1 LRYLLLL
8 LVLFCNYISISQD
21 LASFRDDVLFYSS
34 SKEDALAIKD
44 VVNIFDNGGFKK
56 DNDHKV
62 YKNLGNNTLWYYYK
76 VSSND
81 LLRKYLTID
90 YPYLDYGK
98 VYIRKGQVLEALYPV
113 TFNKEF
119 VHDQIFY
126 RQPIWKIPL
135 YVDTPTEIFIE
146 VRHNPGRVGLNILFE
161 TENEFLKRVQIEYA
175 FFGFFIAILIAMTIM
190 LAFFSVLKKE
200 YVVLL
205 YALYIVIALIEFLAG
220 KGLGVQFF
228 WAKSPFLVENI
239 RSLCHITSTISMG
252 IFYYKFYKLKR
263 GQRWA
268 KIIFKVGVLLMV
280 PLVVLFIYKY
290 FFQGLNNLNFYVQL
304 LGLCITFSWVLN
316 HIYLSL
322 KKHIPIYL
330 AITFTLPALAIV
342 VGQATSPGIHDKV
355 WIIFSGP
362 NLYYV
367 FLILEIIV
375 FTRFIFSAVVE
386 SQLKYIELKKV
397 SDELK
402 YNFQN
407 KTLEVQLKER
417 NKLVSNVHDTFGGY
431 LEALKLRLL
440 NQNQNKP
447 EKIQEILDA
456 FYKDY
461 RYLLNSLYAPKIN
474 ADNFKISIV
483 EFSQKLDALTE
494 YTITCQID
502 MDKITLA
509 QEKYMNLYRIISELT
524 TNAIKYANGS
534 EINISI
540 NQSNKNTILL
550 IVNDNGIGFDK
561 NELDKTGFGLSN
573 IRERVE
579 QMKGTLNLESNNKG
593 TNFKIEISKNE

>member
-135 YVDTPTEIFIE
+135 SVDTPTEIFIE